1 MLALG
6 LREVWTVGYRS
17 HAWLRNLIVAVVL
30 VAGVG
35 CAVAFALSPSRSQ
48 DTASDA
54 SPAAS
59 PDGDAPQPQS
69 VTPEVVE
76 NTSDAKKLDQGI
88 TFSGPDPAKTEDGAQ
103 AGSGTPAPDNVQ
115 RGWKWVATDDGSG
128 GNDGGKAVYCDDAGG
143 HLQTGS
149 ATIDGVEYHF
159 NETTGALELGAQ
171 WIQGEHFNHG
181 TKAVQKYIVLHDTE
195 VAGSPASVVE
205 GWKNSRSGAVAA
217 HFVIGRDG
225 SLVQCGRLNQIL
237 HHAGWGG
244 PGDFDSK
251 FGVGSNDGKGNGDD
265 LYGVTPWSG
274 YTSYG
279 MNSYSVGIEMVHLTG
294 QDYPEAQL
302 DKLDQIIRYID
313 TYFGFQSTII
323 KHRDWRPSNS
333 DTEPNFDPYFESYQ
347 RIRRHH

>member
-1 MLALG
+1 M
-6 LREVWTVGYRS
+6 GYRS

-59 PDGDAPQPQS
+59 PDGDAPQPQP

-103 AGSGTPAPDNVQ
+103 AGSGTPTPDNVQ

-149 ATIDGVEYHF
+149 ATIDGVEYYF
-159 NETTGALELGAQ
+159 NETTGALELGLSGSRESTSTTARRLSRS
-171 WIQGEHFNHG
+171 
-181 TKAVQKYIVLHDTE
+181 TLCSTTPRLR
-195 VAGSPASVVE
+195 VALPASLRVGRTRAVV
-205 GWKNSRSGAVAA
+205 
-217 HFVIGRDG
+217 
-225 SLVQCGRLNQIL
+225 
-237 HHAGWGG
+237 
-244 PGDFDSK
+244 
-251 FGVGSNDGKGNGDD
+251 
-265 LYGVTPWSG
+265 PWRR
-274 YTSYG
+274 TS
-279 MNSYSVGIEMVHLTG
+279 
-294 QDYPEAQL
+294 
-302 DKLDQIIRYID
+302 
-313 TYFGFQSTII
+313 
-323 KHRDWRPSNS
+323 
-333 DTEPNFDPYFESYQ
+333 
-347 RIRRHH
+347 